1 MDIIPNILPIVVGF
15 IIGVVTVAMA
25 IELRWRKETPQ
36 ETCKLTE
43 EWSLFELKNPLI
55 MAEKIWVETPGNAKI
70 LVASKS
76 VHKGEVKKHSG
87 VRSNFALG
95 ENRALIFTGEI
106 KKGVLALWTI
116 DETIMRKLR
125 KEFDQLWG
133 DAGTNVGTSHP
144 TASTHP
150 GAAPGGTTIIPLR
163 EDTELVTVRG
173 RVRATVPFRDG
184 FLLRLST
191 EDRVVGIIIKKQVDL
206 TGKLVEVTG
215 TTIKGD
221 YPLIEATQITEI
233 GTGTTL
239 G

>member
-1 MDIIPNILPIVVGF
+1 MPNILPIVIGF
-15 IIGVVTVAMA
+15 VIGVITVSMA

-43 EWSLFELKNPLI
+43 EWSLHELKNPLI
-55 MAEKIWVETPGNAKI
+55 MAEKLWVETPENAKI

-76 VHKGEVKKHSG
+76 VHRGDVKEHPG

-106 KKGVLALWTI
+106 KKGELALWTI

-133 DAGTNVGTSHP
+133 TTGTSHP
-144 TASTHP
+144 TPS
-150 GAAPGGTTIIPLR
+150 GTTTLGTTTVIPMVG
-163 EDTELVTVRG
+163 DTELVTVRG

-191 EDRVVGIIIKKQVDL
+191 ENRVVGVIIKKQIDL
-206 TGKLVEVTG
+206 TGKLVEVKG
-215 TTIKGD
+215 TTTNGD
-221 YPLIEATQITEI
+221 HPLIEATQITEI
-233 GTGTTL
+233 GTTL
-239 G
+239 E